1 MPSRAIETIEAIEA
15 PYEQTR
21 RTAWQIRYT
30 SNW

>member
-1 MPSRAIETIEAIEA
+1 MPSRAIETIEA